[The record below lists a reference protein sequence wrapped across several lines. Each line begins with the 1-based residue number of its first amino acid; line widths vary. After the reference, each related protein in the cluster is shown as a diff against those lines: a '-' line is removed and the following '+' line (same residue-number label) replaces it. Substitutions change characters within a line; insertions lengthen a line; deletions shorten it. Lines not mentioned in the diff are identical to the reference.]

1 MAEDSWMQNRNPSPS
16 GFPIHYTK
24 RLRYN
29 LDIELFLIPSENPF
43 TLKYFCLQISCILAT
58 SFLFPF
64 RNSVFVK
71 RKIFKENGKNI

>member
-43 TLKYFCLQISCILAT
+43 TLKYFLFTNIMYPSNELPISFPKFCLC
-58 SFLFPF
+58 
-64 RNSVFVK
+64 
-71 RKIFKENGKNI
+71 KEENL